1 MNYKLLVDTAVLAGE
16 IMLVSGAETYR
27 VEDTICR
34 ILKTSNLESCEGFVV
49 STGIVV
55 TLNDST
61 IDAITQVKRVG
72 ERSTNLGR
80 IYRANN
86 ISRMLCKGELEL
98 SDAYEQLKKLK
109 NGYNDYKATITF
121 ICIILTSV
129 SFSVLLGATWIE
141 CLVAGFNGMFVVGSE
156 IIYSKIR
163 FNRVV
168 MNLCV
173 SFIIAITTM
182 IFTTYLPVKIDMEP
196 VIVGS
201 IMALLPGV
209 AITNAI
215 RDTLQGDYMS
225 GGAKVIEAFIT
236 AASLAVGIGG
246 GLAFGRI
253 IMGGM

>member
-34 ILKTSNLESCEGFVV
+34 ILKTSGLETCEGFVV

-55 TLNDST
+55 TLSDSS

-80 IYRANN
+80 IYRAND
-86 ISRMLCKGELEL
+86 ISRRLCNHEISE
-98 SDAYEQLKKLK
+98 SEAYEQLKALK
-109 NGYNDYKATITF
+109 KENNYKEMTLF

-129 SFSVLLGATWIE
+129 SFSVLLGASWLE
-141 CLVAGFNGMFVVGSE
+141 CLIAGFNGLFVVASE
-156 IIYSKIR
+156 IIYAKIR
-163 FNRVV
+163 FNRFV

-173 SFIIAITTM
+173 SFIIAVTTM
-182 IFTTYLPVKIDMEP
+182 AFTKYLPFTIDMEP

-225 GGAKVIEAFIT
+225 GGAKVIEAFLI
-236 AASLAVGIGG
+236 ASSLAVGIGG

-253 IMGGM
+253 IMGGV